1 MHALNVL
8 RCACISAGIVFI
20 CCAIIEQRSTIVVS
34 SRAMA
39 SIFAWPVALFISAVN
54 AATESRR
61 LADVSLAT
69 GRVRRGY
76 ARAPGELIR
85 CCRERLER
93 QDNAQRS
100 RVDNVPRDGKAGLR
114 NDLAHFVVISEH
126 VRLEGRNA
134 SGAGD
139 GAQPVKQVSREA
151 FTLTGI

>member
-1 MHALNVL
+1 MSSVAPAYPPASSSFAAPSSSSARPSWSAAAPWRRSSPGPL
-8 RCACISAGIVFI
+8 RC
-20 CCAIIEQRSTIVVS
+20 S
-34 SRAMA
+34 SLR
-39 SIFAWPVALFISAVN
+39 WN

-114 NDLAHFVVISEH
+114 NDLAHLVVISEH
-126 VRLEGRNA
+126 VGLEGRNA

-139 GAQPVKQVSREA
+139 GA
-151 FTLTGI
+151 